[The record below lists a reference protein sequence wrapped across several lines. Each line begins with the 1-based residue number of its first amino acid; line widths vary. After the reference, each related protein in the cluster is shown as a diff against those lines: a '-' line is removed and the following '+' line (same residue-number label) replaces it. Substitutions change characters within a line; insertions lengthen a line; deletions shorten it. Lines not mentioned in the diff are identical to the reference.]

1 MTSLPRR
8 WRFGPF
14 LLWEGQCR
22 LERHGQPVR
31 LGSRGFGLLLELVKR
46 AGEVV
51 SKNELLAV
59 VWSDVVVDEASVRV
73 HMSILRKTLG
83 KPSEEDGCLAW
94 IATIPLRGYCF
105 LGKVACELAQAAD
118 EAQSVHAQEDETCA
132 ELPVRLSKLVARDFE
147 VERLLQMLEA
157 GRLVTVTG
165 CGGVGKTSVAI
176 RVAERF
182 RDRHQCQARFVDL
195 APLTS
200 QEHVLATFARA
211 VGVRG
216 CVTVVEQAIIQCLEH
231 KTVLLLV
238 DNCEHV
244 IETLAPLADKL
255 LAALPGLQ
263 ILSTSRETLGIAG
276 EHVLKLLPLDVH
288 EEPSASLARALQS
301 PAVQLLVERAT
312 AAGADAFDDSSSGP
326 LMEICRQLDGIPLAI
341 ELVATRL
348 GMQGASDL
356 ASRLDDHMRLYST
369 LKRAAV
375 ARQRTLAANLE
386 WSMRLL
392 SESELL
398 LLRRL
403 SIFRTHFDAEA
414 ALTIV
419 ADELEADV
427 ALNALFS
434 LVGKSLVVYDA
445 RKAAHA
451 PYRLL
456 STTRSYAWLLLAQA
470 GEQELVRIPES
481 IARLQSNWCSVDNT
495 LCGSACLPLVDV
507 DA

>member
-1 MTSLPRR
+1 MTSLSRR
-8 WRFGPF
+8 WRFGPY
-14 LLWEGQCR
+14 LLWEGQRR

-51 SKNELLAV
+51 SKNELLAG

-83 KPSEEDGCLAW
+83 KPSEEDGCLEW
-94 IATIPLRGYCF
+94 IANIPLRGYCF
-105 LGKVACELAQAAD
+105 VGKVACEPAQAAG
-118 EAQSVHAQEDETCA
+118 AVQAMHAQEDETCA

-147 VERLLQMLEA
+147 VKRLLEMLEA
-157 GRLVTVTG
+157 SRLVTVTG
-165 CGGVGKTSVAI
+165 CGGVGKTSVAV

-182 RDRHQCQARFVDL
+182 RDRRKCQVRSVDL

-200 QEHVLATFARA
+200 QEHVLTTLARA

-216 CVTVVEQAIIQCLEH
+216 GATVVEQAIIQCLEH
-231 KTVLLLV
+231 ETVLLLV

-276 EHVLKLLPLDVH
+276 EHVLRLLPLEVH
-288 EEPSASLARALQS
+288 EDPPDSLAQALQS

-341 ELVATRL
+341 ELVAARL

-356 ASRLDDHMRLYST
+356 ASRLDDHTRLGST
-369 LKRAAV
+369 LKSAALP
-375 ARQRTLAANLE
+375 RQRTLAATLE
-386 WSMRLL
+386 WSMRML
-392 SESELL
+392 SERELL

-403 SIFRTHFDAEA
+403 SIFSMHFDAEA

-427 ALNALFS
+427 ALNALIS

-456 STTRSYAWLLLAQA
+456 NTTRSYAWALLAQA
-470 GEQELVRIPES
+470 GEQELVRDPEAIP
-481 IARLQSNWCSVDNT
+481 RLEPNW
-495 LCGSACLPLVDV
+495 
-507 DA
+507 